1 MPKLIGK
8 AALDGFVHALLL
20 MLMNSFLA
28 STWAVP
34 ICDDLVSGEF
44 MLVPLIAAGLSAGE
58 YALFLRRVR
67 KSHQVTAITLLSV
80 VFCLLTLAGGMAW
93 MIEFPF
99 RLFPV
104 REGNAGDGMLLL
116 FATVIYLLFAGALR
130 IVIWIAKLERCVLC
144 EHSPSV

>member
-8 AALDGFVHALLL
+8 AALDGFLHALILLL
-20 MLMNSFLA
+20 MNNFLA

-34 ICDDLVSGEF
+34 ICDNLGGEF
-44 MLVPLIAAGLSAGE
+44 MLVPLTAAGLSVGE
-58 YALFLRRVR
+58 YALLLRRVR
-67 KSHQVTAITLLSV
+67 KSCQVTTITLLSI
-80 VFCLLTLAGGMAW
+80 VFCLLTLAAGVAW